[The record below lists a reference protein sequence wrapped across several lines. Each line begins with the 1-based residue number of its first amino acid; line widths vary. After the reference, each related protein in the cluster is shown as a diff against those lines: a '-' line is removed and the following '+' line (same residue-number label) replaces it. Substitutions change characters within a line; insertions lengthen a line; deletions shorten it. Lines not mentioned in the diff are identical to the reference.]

1 MSKSKKLYFVMLG
14 VVLALCLGVGAIVYL
29 GNAMLSSQSKKV
41 VSLKLD
47 NEVIESQQTALGKA
61 KQDVQRYTAL
71 DQIAKQIVPQDKDQA
86 KVTRE
91 IVSIA
96 TDLGIKISN
105 VTFPASSLGTIVPKQ
120 PSSSTT
126 PAPVPTTPTTQL
138 KAVDGISNLYQLDIT
153 ITSDTAKPISY
164 NNLIAFLDRME
175 QNRRTSQVT
184 QITITPDSKN
194 RSLLNFSITLTVYT
208 KP

>member
-14 VVLALCLGVGAIVYL
+14 VVLMMCMGVGAIVYL
-29 GNAMLSSQSKKV
+29 GNAMLSNQSKKL

-47 NEVIESQQTALGKA
+47 NQVIDSQQIALGKA
-61 KQDVQRYTAL
+61 KQDVQKYTAL

-96 TDLGIKISN
+96 SDLGIKISN
-105 VTFPASSLGTIVPKQ
+105 VTFPASSLGTIVPKL
-120 PSSSTT
+120 PSDST
-126 PAPVPTTPTTQL
+126 APVPAPTTSTTQL
-138 KAVDGISNLYQLDIT
+138 KAVDGISDLYQLDIT
-153 ITSDTAKPISY
+153 VISDTAKPTSY
-164 NNLIAFLDRME
+164 SNLIAFLDRME

-184 QITITPDSKN
+184 QINITPDSKN

>member
-1 MSKSKKLYFVMLG
+1 MSKSKKLYFIMLG

-61 KQDVQRYTAL
+61 KQDVQKYTAL